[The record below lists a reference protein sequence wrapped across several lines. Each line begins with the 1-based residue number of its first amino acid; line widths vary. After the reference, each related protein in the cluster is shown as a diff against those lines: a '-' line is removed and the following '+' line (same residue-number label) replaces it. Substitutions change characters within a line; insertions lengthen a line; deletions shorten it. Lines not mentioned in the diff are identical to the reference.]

1 MELPVITK
9 NSKST
14 KTFKLRVLK
23 HFLIDHMESIGYDVD
38 DEGSIITFSNNEKG
52 LEIYYRPS
60 HIDYVDVEVI
70 DEGFN
75 ITDAQKSRAIKLEK
89 DLNDLL
95 EAAIVSINL

>member
-9 NSKST
+9 SSKST

-23 HFLIDHMESIGYDVD
+23 HFLIDHMESIGYDCD
-38 DEGSIITFSNNEKG
+38 DEGSIITFSNHEKH
-52 LEIYYRPS
+52 LEVYYRPS
-60 HIDYVDVEVI
+60 HIDYVAVEVI
-70 DEGFN
+70 DAEGDMP
-75 ITDAQKSRAIKLEK
+75 TDKSRAIKLEK

>member
-9 NSKST
+9 SSKST

-23 HFLIDHMESIGYDVD
+23 HFLIDHMESIGYDCD
-38 DEGSIITFSNNEKG
+38 DEGSIITFSNHEKH
-52 LEIYYRPS
+52 LEVYYRPS
-60 HIDYVDVEVI
+60 HIDYVDVDVI
-70 DEGFN
+70 DDDGDMP
-75 ITDAQKSRAIKLEK
+75 TDKSRAIKLEK